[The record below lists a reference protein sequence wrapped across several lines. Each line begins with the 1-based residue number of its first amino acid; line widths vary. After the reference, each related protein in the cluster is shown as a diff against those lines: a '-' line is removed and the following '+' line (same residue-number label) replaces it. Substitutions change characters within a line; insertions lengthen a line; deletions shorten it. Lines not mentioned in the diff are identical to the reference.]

1 MKNFIKLGIAI
12 LVSLMAGLVGSF
24 FTGNSIEN
32 WYQFLEKPALN
43 PPSWVFGPVW
53 TLLYVLM
60 GIALFLVWKKGWKKK
75 AVKIA
80 MNLFFIQLA
89 LNALWSIL
97 FFGLQN
103 PLLAFVEIVILW
115 LLIVITMEK
124 FYHIS
129 KPAMYL
135 LIPYLLW
142 VSFASYLNAS
152 IWLLN

>member
-1 MKNFIKLGIAI
+1 MKKFIKLGVAV
-12 LVSLMAGLVGSF
+12 LVSLMAGVVGSF
-24 FTGNSIEN
+24 FTFNSIEN

-43 PPSWVFGPVW
+43 PPGWVFGPVW

-97 FFGLQN
+97 F
-103 PLLAFVEIVILW
+103 W
-115 LLIVITMEK
+115 
-124 FYHIS
+124 
-129 KPAMYL
+129 
-135 LIPYLLW
+135 
-142 VSFASYLNAS
+142 
-152 IWLLN
+152 